1 MNIFFEKFGTSEVA
15 AAIGVPRP
23 TLQSWLHRGYVIGH
37 RGDGGLHL
45 QGAGSPGVYRQFSYH
60 AAMQV
65 AVAKSLLGCGVP
77 VKEAFFAAGMFAH
90 TGEEAIEGLHPE
102 RVPGMPFNG
111 DGRTFLAISGDKS
124 DVFFNDYDR
133 SILSDMF
140 LRLGNVDGITVVDI
154 SAIFDRLVA
163 ALGHHPSAVMDIA
176 YGGTMRA
183 SEF

>member
-1 MNIFFEKFGTSEVA
+1 MLGSGTATAVTVKRPVAVSQLYDEPAPKPTSE
-15 AAIGVPRP
+15 I
-23 TLQSWLHRGYVIGH
+23 
-37 RGDGGLHL
+37 
-45 QGAGSPGVYRQFSYH
+45 F
-60 AAMQV
+60 
-65 AVAKSLLGCGVP
+65 GVP